1 MLSKIIYSDSRAIL
15 EITSRCNF
23 ACKYCYCLWHE
34 KGYPISE
41 ELTTDEWIEVL
52 HILKK
57 SGVKSVSLTGGEPL
71 LKEGFWQILEESTIL
86 FGARNTSFYSNASLL
101 SKDSLVRIKELGV
114 TFATSLQG
122 LSTAEEITGRKDSF
136 KHTLKTIE
144 MASDLGICV
153 FCGCTATSINKNEI
167 VDMLSAVSYAGA
179 DVVRCS
185 VLLMGGRAL
194 QNKYLSISKEEWE
207 SIKNQVRELPINCE
221 ITEEFECS
229 CNNQMESENCNAGKT
244 YFVVDPFGNVRK
256 CLHSSFIFGNI
267 FNLKKEY

>member
-167 VDMLSAVSYAGA
+167 VYNSCLVNLENLSIKP
-179 DVVRCS
+179 DK
-185 VLLMGGRAL
+185 
-194 QNKYLSISKEEWE
+194 QHINKYEFITKAISTYTNLTYEE
-207 SIKNQVRELPINCE
+207 I
-221 ITEEFECS
+221 EFYE
-229 CNNQMESENCNAGKT
+229 
-244 YFVVDPFGNVRK
+244 
-256 CLHSSFIFGNI
+256 
-267 FNLKKEY
+267 